1 MKGWPK
7 PINTDGGRQ
16 RKEKRNNM
24 ANILS
29 RIGYALKLP
38 GMGISE
44 PFGTPYNPQQTP
56 RSSNAGYTGPIDYN
70 PITSGYGKNVVQNY
84 QSKPITTT
92 PSPIGGGGGQ
102 VLEQQTQQQGGGQPD
117 IFGQRQEQAKSQAQL
132 ELEQALNEYDYY
144 AEQAQNQIG
153 QLGTQK
159 TSALSEM
166 ETALGKS
173 QKQAATAEEEA
184 TSATL
189 SAKGKVLTT
198 AQDVQR
204 KNRNVLRALG
214 ILSSSAAGEMLGK
227 PMTEYGTQAGELETG
242 LLKRKQVVQDW
253 LGERTAEHQKAVAD
267 LEQKYADLVNNI
279 QTDLRF
285 NDRQRVTA
293 VKAAQNALQ
302 QRISE
307 IQQSAS
313 NYQMAAQNYNANI
326 VSQIAQL
333 QLYQNPQADVSKLL
347 STLINYQQPT
357 YGGGQVGTQQTEEQ
371 RKKALGLS
379 GSAL

>member
-1 MKGWPK
+1 MGFLSNIAGGLIGRTGRGLQALGTMYKAPQIVPGGFGAQMQILGRQLN
-7 PINTDGGRQ
+7 PINPPAAKAQ
-16 RKEKRNNM
+16 EINWQPQ
-24 ANILS
+24 NIAETYQQYS
-29 RIGYALKLP
+29 
-38 GMGISE
+38 
-44 PFGTPYNPQQTP
+44 PFNQPAT
-56 RSSNAGYTGPIDYN
+56 TGE
-70 PITSGYGKNVVQNY
+70 
-84 QSKPITTT
+84 
-92 PSPIGGGGGQ
+92 GGGGQ
-102 VLEQQTQQQGGGQPD
+102 VPVQQQQQGGGND
-117 IFGQRQEQAKSQAQL
+117 IFGQQQEQAKSQAQL

-166 ETALGKS
+166 GTALGKS

-189 SAKGKVLTT
+189 SAKGKALTT

-204 KNRNVLRALG
+204 KNRNILRALG

-227 PMTEYGTQAGELETG
+227 PMTEYGTQAGELEVG

-267 LEQKYADLVNNI
+267 LNQKYADLVGNI

-293 VKAAQNALQ
+293 VKAAQGALQ

-307 IQQSAS
+307 IQQSAA

-326 VSQIAQL
+326 ISQIAQL
-333 QLYQNPQADVSKLL
+333 KLYQNPQADISGLL
-347 STLINYQQPT
+347 GTLINPQQQT
-357 YGGGQVGTQQTEEQ
+357 YAGGQGQIYQSEEE
-371 RKKALGLS
+371 RRRLS
-379 GSAL
+379 GLGTTK

>member
-1 MKGWPK
+1 
-7 PINTDGGRQ
+7 
-16 RKEKRNNM
+16 M
-24 ANILS
+24 ALRAGS
-29 RIGYALKLP
+29 WSLFGAKLP
-38 GMGISE
+38 EFGITEAIQKIIAPRKSLTYQGGSNL
-44 PFGTPYNPQQTP
+44 FGPQPQATTQGVLSSQTP
-56 RSSNAGYTGPIDYN
+56 APMPT
-70 PITSGYGKNVVQNY
+70 QNY
-84 QSKPITTT
+84 ATPTTPT
-92 PSPIGGGGGQ
+92 RTVPSPIP
-102 VLEQQTQQQGGGQPD
+102 QQPQQGGGND
-117 IFGQRQEQAKSQAQL
+117 IFGQMGEQAKSQAQL

-159 TSALSEM
+159 ASALSEM
-166 ETALGKS
+166 GTALGKS
-173 QKQAATAEEEA
+173 QKQATTATEEA

-189 SAKGKVLTT
+189 SAKGKALST

-227 PMTEYGTQAGELETG
+227 PMTEYGTQAGELEQS
-242 LLKRKQVVQDW
+242 LLKRKVVVQDW

-267 LEQKYADLVNNI
+267 LEQKYTDLVSNI

-285 NDRQRVTA
+285 NDRQRTTA

-307 IQQSAS
+307 IQQSAM
-313 NYQMAAQNYNANI
+313 NYQMAAQNYNSNI
-326 VSQIAQL
+326 ISQIAQL
-333 QLYQNPQADVSKLL
+333 KLYQNPQADISGLL
-347 STLINYQQPT
+347 GTLINPQQTT

-371 RKKALGLS
+371 RRKALGLP
-379 GSAL
+379 G